1 MKTLTPWQERRPERQ
16 LLAMCFA
23 LVGLGVILVL
33 GSLHGAGKPLGLAIL
48 LPYLLYGLCL
58 TLVHLGLVLAG
69 FRGDQLLGVAVAF
82 LAGLGL
88 LAQTRLGA
96 FDPDA
101 GGAISLNAYAFVG
114 GFLILVAV
122 AWGLMGGRYRLLASG
137 HGPWIWAGLSLILVI
152 LLLATGQRFRG
163 AVFGAGLMTPTE
175 LLKVSFVL
183 FAAAY
188 IDREARALGSGWLF
202 HGLIPPWRPLAP
214 LVGIF
219 GVLMLLLLI
228 QRDLG
233 MVLILGLTL
242 PLLLSLGTGRWG
254 YLGYG
259 LVSAALLGGIL
270 LGVFQHGERRIQ
282 AWLAPFQD
290 PTGDSWQI
298 LQGLSGMYAGGL
310 WGEGFGAGN
319 PEYTP
324 IAESDFIY
332 AVIGEELGFVGTAL
346 VVAFFLLLLLRG
358 LRISVHSR
366 SGFGLLL
373 GVGLSLVLTVQTFLN
388 IGGVTLFIPLTGITL
403 PFISQGGSSLLTAF
417 AMVGLLLAISDGEPG
432 VARGPGAARQTPQAL
447 NGASGGPGG
456 SGGRR
461 GPSRNGSPPPGRGPG
476 SGRRP
481 PAPTPP
487 GASPGWPAD
496 APGSRA

>member
-1 MKTLTPWQERRPERQ
+1 MKTLSPWQERRPERR
-16 LLAMCFA
+16 LLAMC
-23 LVGLGVILVL
+23 LGLIGLGFILVL
-33 GSLHGAGKPLGLAIL
+33 GALHGTGKPLGLAIL

-58 TLVHLGLVLAG
+58 VVLHLSLVLAG
-69 FRGDQLLGVAVAF
+69 FRGDQLLGVALAF

-88 LAQTRLGA
+88 LAQIRLGA

-101 GGAISLNAYAFVG
+101 GGEVRLHAYAFVG

-122 AWGLMGGRYRLLASG
+122 AWGCMGGRYRLLATG
-137 HGPWIWAGLSLILVI
+137 HWPWFWAGLSLALVI

-163 AVFGAGLMTPTE
+163 AVFGAGLITPTE
-175 LLKVSFVL
+175 LLKVSFIL
-183 FAAAY
+183 FVAAY
-188 IDREARALGSGWLF
+188 IDREAKALANGWLF
-202 HGLIPPWRPLAP
+202 HGLIPPWRPLLP
-214 LVGIF
+214 LAGVF
-219 GVLMLLLLI
+219 GVLMLLLLF

-233 MVLILGLTL
+233 MVLILGLCL

-259 LVSAALLGGIL
+259 LIGAGLLGGLL
-270 LGVFQHGERRIQ
+270 LGVFEHGERRIQ

-290 PTGDSWQI
+290 PTGDGWQI

-332 AVIGEELGFVGTAL
+332 AVIGEELGFAGTAL
-346 VVAFFLLLLLRG
+346 LVAFFLLLLLRG
-358 LRISVHSR
+358 MWISAHSR

-373 GVGLSLVLTVQTFLN
+373 GIGLTLVLTIQTFLN
-388 IGGVTLFIPLTGITL
+388 IGGLTLFIPLTGTTL
-403 PFISQGGSSLLTAF
+403 PFISQGGSSLVTTFVML
-417 AMVGLLLAISDGEPG
+417 GLLLAISDGEPG
-432 VARGPGAARQTPQAL
+432 GRRGEAAGSGPKAAS
-447 NGASGGPGG
+447 GASGR
-456 SGGRR
+456 SGGPR
-461 GPSRNGSPPPGRGPG
+461 GASRSGSPRPGRGPG

-481 PAPTPP
+481 PTPAPPA
-487 GASPGWPAD
+487 ASPGWRGD
-496 APGSRA
+496 DRGSRA